1 MTLFSKISNWWK
13 KEKTPVQPAV
23 DVNSAPRVHIGRCK
37 SRHGDVRI
45 ISQIGETTYVV
56 EGVSLYSR
64 GASDEQGQ
72 MTMFDFEGGPCY
84 VVGQRFPFQDSAN
97 VIKTLK
103 ANPNQV
109 RNYASVIVTVA
120 KA

>member
-1 MTLFSKISNWWK
+1 MKLMQKLSNWWK
-13 KEKTPVQPAV
+13 KEKTPAQVTV
-23 DVNSAPRVHIGRCK
+23 NVNSAPRIHVGRCV
-37 SRHGDVRI
+37 SRQGDVRI

-64 GASDEQGQ
+64 GASDDQGQ
-72 MTMFDFEGGPCY
+72 MSLFDFEGGPCY